1 MNLDMNTNYIR
12 SGKNAASVPFTRPT
26 YLPCLGRLTV
36 RLRLITLIALVRHYG
51 ELRSTC
57 GTVSVRTEV
66 FSDMQL
72 RNIVLATTVFSAVA
86 FGQAITGFGPNGVTV
101 NQNVPDAY
109 QVKTIAN
116 TMPPT
121 GVSFPAGSGYIDL
134 TNAGALGADLFGP
147 GLGPKTG
154 YICANIYAFSA
165 DEQLV
170 SCCHCPLSPNSGW
183 SITGSDIVKTTLT
196 GTNPTSLTVKIL
208 FTIPGANATT
218 AGVNT
223 QASFTGQVCNSANT
237 ALGAAN
243 LAPGGRAWAVTA
255 HTLPTSTAAAPVFGI
270 SEAAFAKADLSPGE
284 LASILNRCANI
295 VGNGSGAGVCK
306 TCSAGVLGATRL

>member
-1 MNLDMNTNYIR
+1 
-12 SGKNAASVPFTRPT
+12 
-26 YLPCLGRLTV
+26 
-36 RLRLITLIALVRHYG
+36 
-51 ELRSTC
+51 
-57 GTVSVRTEV
+57 
-66 FSDMQL
+66 MQL
-72 RNIVLATTVFSAVA
+72 RNFVIAATAFSAAA
-86 FGQAITGFGPNGVTV
+86 FGQAIEGFGPNGVTV
-101 NQNVPDAY
+101 NKAVPDAY

-121 GVSFPAGSGYIDL
+121 GVTFPAGSGYIDL

-147 GLGPKTG
+147 GPAGVGVKTG
-154 YICANIYAFSA
+154 WICANIYAFSP

-183 SITGSDIVKTTLT
+183 SITGSDIVHTTLT

-208 FTIPGANATT
+208 FTIPGPNATT

-255 HTLPTSTAAAPVFGI
+255 HTLPTSASTFGI
-270 SEAAFAKADLSPGE
+270 TEAAFAKADLSPGE

-306 TCSAGVLGATRL
+306 TCSAGILGATKL